1 MPRPTLQDMTTKELI
16 NARDRNHG
24 YNYQGDDEKL
34 VIGHRFVT
42 GGAQVTVEATLIE
55 ILRELDTRPHVP
67 SKKEATVLRQL
78 KAKTKQS
85 EEWLRAHPTYGQ
97 QLADACYPNRRVVSE
112 DYYKRLSRAIGPGVS
127 KMYKIG

>member
-1 MPRPTLQDMTTKELI
+1 MPRPTLQDMTAKELL
-16 NARDRNHG
+16 NARNQARDYEYH
-24 YNYQGDDEKL
+24 DDTL
-34 VIGHRFVT
+34 ITVGHRAIT
-42 GGAQVTVEATLIE
+42 GGERVTVEATLGD
-55 ILRELDTRPHVP
+55 ILRELNTRPHVP

-85 EEWLRAHPTYGQ
+85 EEWLRAHPTYSQ

-112 DYYKRLSRAIGPGVS
+112 DYYKRLARAIGPDVT